1 MNPLLFIIVMEE
13 AAKEHRKEGTW
24 KLLFADD
31 LVLIAE
37 SREEVL
43 KMFQEE
49 NGNVLK
55 MKERDEEVKVKDQHE
70 YNHIQEILSL

>member
-1 MNPLLFIIVMEE
+1 MRIWASFSEKSELDSGVHQGLAMNPLLFIIVMEE

-43 KMFQEE
+43 KMF
-49 NGNVLK
+49 
-55 MKERDEEVKVKDQHE
+55 
-70 YNHIQEILSL
+70 